1 MTSGAATSGAAS
13 HTQPVGRTGLVT
25 LCYGMAFGSGVAAL
39 VYEVAWARMLAL
51 TFGSTTI
58 AAAAVVAGFLGGMG
72 IGASRFHRVRGANTR
87 PLLVYAWIE
96 LAIAICGIVLSTSFY
111 ALPELFASVATQLS
125 SPALDRALCWV
136 IVLALLVVPAALMGA
151 TFPALCRVLI
161 RSTPGVDRHLGWIYG
176 INTLGAASGALL
188 AGIFLT
194 ERLGLRQSC
203 FVAVG
208 INLAIAGIA
217 FAAAR
222 IDAPGL
228 DRDERQ
234 HGETAIPTS
243 LPRAATGTV
252 LLLSGFCTLA
262 YEILWFRGLR
272 YLVGASNYA
281 FSIVLFTFLLGLGIG
296 ALAMRR
302 VARRTAPERDL
313 LLVQCGTAVLALA
326 GIGLQAYVLSEP
338 SLYGRLSVF
347 VPEVRSSAW
356 SQRLLLDAAVA
367 VVTLLPATLLM
378 GLSFPLATRM
388 FLGDLRRLDEG
399 VGASYLLANLGSLA
413 GAILAALILL
423 PVLGVIPG
431 TIFCAGLNLVAASV
445 VFFARHEKRRSS
457 GAFLA
462 ATVAVVACLALALPR
477 SLAVLGEQVTSAERP
492 TEIFF
497 EEGPVA
503 TVQVLEEAADP
514 ARRSM
519 AIDGYKI
526 GWSKGYLG
534 TPFFLKQ
541 IVLSDLPMAIDRRIR
556 RTLSIG
562 LGSGATMAELAH
574 YPWVEE
580 LACVEINGA
589 VVDGARLFPES
600 KVLEDPRARLDVEDA
615 VHHLL
620 TSPRVYDLIVSD
632 GKQDPFFAGNADLLG
647 LEFYR
652 FARARMAP
660 QGLLVQWFPLGTLP
674 ADLRT
679 IVATLC
685 ESFPHVDAFCFPPH
699 SLLLVAGTEPL
710 AGRPSLTQAEFAATA
725 SQPHLAHYGLRRPED
740 LLSRWVGG
748 RERLAAAIEGAPPS
762 RWDQPI
768 LDVST
773 FKATRSDWDNATKVN
788 LALLLA
794 IEEPPGPA
802 AGPSLPLA
810 EHRRFEAARLLNRAW
825 LAMFTERPGEALA
838 FARQARDAWPED
850 AAARLLLERLESAR
864 AAAPA
869 SR

>member
-1 MTSGAATSGAAS
+1 MSLPSSEGAE
-13 HTQPVGRTGLVT
+13 RRNGLVA
-25 LCYGMAFGSGVAAL
+25 LCYGMAFASGVAAL

-72 IGASRFHRVRGANTR
+72 IGASRFHRVRGAAAR

-96 LAIAICGIVLSTSFY
+96 LAIAVCGVVLSTSFY
-111 ALPELFASVATQLS
+111 ALPERFASVATHLS
-125 SPALDRALCWV
+125 SAALDRALCWG
-136 IVLALLVVPAALMGA
+136 IVLALLGVPAALMGA

-161 RSTPGVDRHLGWIYG
+161 RSRPGVDRHLGWIYG

-188 AGIFLT
+188 AGIVLL

-203 FVAVG
+203 YVAVG
-208 INLAIAGIA
+208 INLAIAAIA
-217 FAAAR
+217 FAKSR
-222 IDAPGL
+222 VDLPEPSPVERAP
-228 DRDERQ
+228 
-234 HGETAIPTS
+234 GETAIPTS

-296 ALAMRR
+296 ALLMRR
-302 VARRTAPERDL
+302 VARRSAPERDL

-326 GIGLQAYVLSEP
+326 GIGIQAYVLSQP

-367 VVTLLPATLLM
+367 VATLLPATLLM

-388 FLGDLRRLDEG
+388 FLGDLRRLDAG

-413 GAILAALILL
+413 GAVLGALILL
-423 PVLGVIPG
+423 PVFGVVGG
-431 TIFCAGLNLVAASV
+431 TIFCAGINLLAAGVVLLSV
-445 VFFARHEKRRSS
+445 RGERRSS
-457 GAFLA
+457 GALFA
-462 ATVAVVACLALALPR
+462 GALASVVVLAWLLPR
-477 SLAVLGEQVTSAERP
+477 SLALLGEQVTAPERP
-492 TEIFF
+492 QEIFF

-503 TVQVLEEAADP
+503 TVQVLEEAGDP
-514 ARRSM
+514 RRRSM

-526 GWSKGYLG
+526 GWSAGFLG

-541 IVLSDLPMAIDRRIR
+541 IVLSDLPMALDRRIR

-562 LGSGATMAELAH
+562 LGSGATLKELSH

-580 LACVEINGA
+580 LTCVEINGA
-589 VVDGARLFPES
+589 VADGARLFPES

-632 GKQDPFFAGNADLLG
+632 GKQDPFFAGNADLLC

-652 FARARMAP
+652 YARARMAP

-674 ADLRT
+674 GDLRV
-679 IVATLC
+679 IAATLC

-699 SLLLVAGTEPL
+699 SLLLVAGLEPL
-710 AGRPSLTQAEFAATA
+710 GGRPHLSEAEFSQIA
-725 SQPHLAHYGLRRPED
+725 SRPFLAHYGLQRPED
-740 LLSRWVGG
+740 LLARWLAG
-748 RERLAAAIEGAPPS
+748 RERIAAAVAGAPAS
-762 RWDQPI
+762 RWDRQI

-773 FKATRSDWDNATKVN
+773 FKATRRDWEEAAQVN
-788 LALLLA
+788 LAMLIA

-802 AGPSLPLA
+802 AGPNLPPA
-810 EHRRFEAARLLNRAW
+810 ERGRFECARQLDRTW
-825 LAMFTERPGEALA
+825 LAIFREQPGEALA
-838 FARQARDAWPED
+838 AARKAVQSWPQD
-850 AAARLLLERLESAR
+850 AAARALLDRLESAR